1 MRFPAPFHQAAGAS
15 ARGLLRAA
23 LVVAALGIAA
33 LAPAEAQQI
42 KVVVNDQVITTGEIA
57 TRAKFLQLTQRP
69 PNPTRA
75 ATEELIAEKLQVQ
88 EAKRLGITAT
98 NTEVN
103 EAFASIATRVKLS
116 PAQLEQALGQAG
128 VSAKTL
134 KDRIYAQ
141 IVWGQVVR
149 KRFRQSVNVS
159 EQDVIAAL
167 QAKGGATDKNKT
179 MEFDITTITFV
190 VPKSA
195 GDGGFARRQKEAE
208 NLRSRFTTCE
218 QGLEFARA
226 LPEVVVKPVGRRLQ
240 SEIPPDMLAN
250 FNNTSVGRLT
260 PPERNAAG
268 IEVIAVCG
276 KRELSSDAAA
286 RKDMEMELMNSQGE
300 LTSRRFLLELRRNAV
315 IEYK

>member
-1 MRFPAPFHQAAGAS
+1 MRIPAPFHQAAGAS
-15 ARGLLRAA
+15 ARSLRSVLLA
-23 LVVAALGIAA
+23 AALGIAA
-33 LAPAEAQQI
+33 LAPAHAQQI

-57 TRAKFLQLTQRP
+57 ARAKFLSLTQRP
-69 PNPTRA
+69 PNPERA
-75 ATEELIAEKLQVQ
+75 AMEELIAEKLQVQ
-88 EAKRLGITAT
+88 EAKRLGLNASKA
-98 NTEVN
+98 EVDN
-103 EAFASIATRVKLS
+103 AFASIATRVKLT
-116 PAQLEQALGQAG
+116 PAQLEQALAQAG
-128 VSAKTL
+128 APAKTL

-167 QAKGGATDKNKT
+167 QAKGGTADKNKT

-190 VPKSA
+190 VPKAA
-195 GDGGFARRQKEAE
+195 GDAGFARRQKEAE
-208 NLRSRFTTCE
+208 NLRARFTACD
-218 QGLEFARA
+218 QGIEFARS

-240 SEIPPDMLAN
+240 SEVPPDMLTN

-260 PPERNAAG
+260 PPERNGAG
-268 IEVIAVCG
+268 IEMIAICG

-286 RKDMEMELMNSQGE
+286 RKDMEIELMTNQGE

>member
-1 MRFPAPFHQAAGAS
+1 MRLPAPFHQAAGAS
-15 ARGLLRAA
+15 ARGLRAA
-23 LVVAALGIAA
+23 LLAAALGIAA
-33 LAPAEAQQI
+33 LAPAHAQTI
-42 KVVVNDQVITTGEIA
+42 KVVVNDQIITSGEIA
-57 TRAKFLQLTQRP
+57 SRARFLQLTQRP
-69 PNPTRA
+69 PNPDRA
-75 ATEELIAEKLQVQ
+75 AMEELIGEKLQVQ

-98 NTEVN
+98 KTEVDA
-103 EAFASIATRVKLS
+103 AFASIATRLKLS
-116 PAQLEQALGQAG
+116 PAQLEQALAQGG
-128 VSAKTL
+128 VPAKTL

-167 QAKGGATDKNKT
+167 QAKGGNADGKKT
-179 MEFDITTITFV
+179 TEFEITTITFV

-195 GDGGFARRQKEAE
+195 GEGGFARRQKEAE
-208 NLRSRFTTCE
+208 NLRARFTSCE
-218 QGLEFARA
+218 QGIEFARA

-240 SEIPPDMLAN
+240 SEIPPDMLVN

-260 PPERNAAG
+260 PPERNGAG
-268 IEVIAVCG
+268 VEVIAICG

-286 RKDMEMELMNSQGE
+286 RKDMEMELMNNQGE